1 MANESQFLIRGNF
14 LVVKDFTTNDEFIR
28 EPVSSIKFTRTKD
41 DRFYFFNVTPM
52 LNNYGSQQL
61 NQLGVNRI
69 EDVSGAVNESRS
81 FFEFSNSVDEN
92 GLPFADADAMDE
104 WLSTNLGATI
114 IVNGD
119 GSGYLTYVA
128 TDQTLTGDGTL
139 ANPLSVLPD
148 ADLYEQKWDQLI
160 PTIASAWN
168 RIGTGFP
175 DKLMTISIQSDVNNN
190 QVGVRQAGTSL
201 GRYYTLDRQSCNY
214 WVVKADNLGNIE
226 VYTDSLDAEIR
237 IESILR

>member
-14 LVVKDFTTNDEFIR
+14 IVVKDFTTNEEFIR

-41 DRFYFFNVTPM
+41 DNFVFFNVTPM
-52 LNNYGSQQL
+52 ISNYDSQQL
-61 NQLGVNRI
+61 NVLGRNTI
-69 EDVSGAVNESRS
+69 EDVSGLINGSRS
-81 FFEFSNSVDEN
+81 SFSYADSLDEN
-92 GLPFADADAMDE
+92 GVPFVDADSMDQ
-104 WLSTNLGATI
+104 WLSTKLGATI

-128 TDQTLTGDGTL
+128 TDSTLTGDGTI
-139 ANPLSVLPD
+139 ANPLSVTPD

-175 DKLMTISIQSDVNNN
+175 DRIMSISIQSDVNNN

-214 WVVKADNLGNIE
+214 WIVKADNIGNIE
-226 VYTDSLDAEIR
+226 VYTQSLNAEIR
-237 IESILR
+237 IESIIR